1 MVYRQCNEL
10 HTFDNMGDD
19 MKWFYEWRLKRVRA
33 EISALENATK
43 IRLQDD
49 YTGHSRLRV
58 LQKVEANLQKRLGKY
73 PEPAPRKELAEA
85 PGDLKQTT

>member
-1 MVYRQCNEL
+1 
-10 HTFDNMGDD
+10 
-19 MKWFYEWRLKRVRA
+19 MKWFYEWRLKRVRS

-73 PEPAPRKELAEA
+73 AEKPARKYQPEAQ
-85 PGDLKQTT
+85 GDLKQTT

>member
-1 MVYRQCNEL
+1 
-10 HTFDNMGDD
+10 

-43 IRLQDD
+43 VRLLDD

-58 LQKVEANLQKRLGKY
+58 LQKVAGSLQKRLAKY
-73 PEPAPRKELAEA
+73 EVSSAKKELTDG

>member
-1 MVYRQCNEL
+1 
-10 HTFDNMGDD
+10 

-58 LQKVEANLQKRLGKY
+58 LQKVESSLQKRLGKY
-73 PEPAPRKELAEA
+73 AGKPARKEPTETH
-85 PGDLKQTT
+85 GDLKQTT

>member
-1 MVYRQCNEL
+1 
-10 HTFDNMGDD
+10 
-19 MKWFYEWRLKRVRA
+19 MKWFYEWRLKRVRS

-43 IRLQDD
+43 VRLQDD

-58 LQKVEANLQKRLGKY
+58 LRKVEGSLLKRLGKY
-73 PEPAPRKELAEA
+73 SAKPAKPELVET

>member
-1 MVYRQCNEL
+1 MNL
-10 HTFDNMGDD
+10 HTFDNTGDD
-19 MKWFYEWRLKRVRA
+19 MKWFYEWRLKRVRS

-73 PEPAPRKELAEA
+73 GEKPARKELAEA
-85 PGDLKQTT
+85 PGDLKQST

>member
-1 MVYRQCNEL
+1 MNL
-10 HTFDNMGDD
+10 HIYDNTGDD

-33 EISALENATK
+33 EISALENATR

-58 LQKVEANLQKRLGKY
+58 LQKVEVSLQKRLGKY
-73 PEPAPRKELAEA
+73 ADKPARKELADA
-85 PGDLKQTT
+85 PGDLKQST